1 MMEGTTVTK
10 NYGSTISYFTP
21 KTMTLKEIL
30 KSWLDGN
37 LGEGFRFK
45 FDDVE
50 FVVEDKKIR
59 TVDKFDEI
67 GRAHV

>member
-1 MMEGTTVTK
+1 MIEGTTVTQ

-30 KSWLDGN
+30 KSWLDEN

-45 FDDVE
+45 FDDGYHHQRGCWQLAVR
-50 FVVEDKKIR
+50 KLR
-59 TVDKFDEI
+59 TQDVS
-67 GRAHV
+67 G